1 MIGKFTEWVNA
12 NNILDEAN
20 FTIDVN
26 KTKATDHHSPT
37 YFEITYLEKIKK
49 ILLDGKPIFLDVP
62 KNITIND
69 VTTEKYDYLT
79 IKDFKAKDLEKAKTY
94 SDFCN
99 SLNMKSQKV
108 RALHLNQSN
117 FVSHI
122 WKGSFSNRGNSSSK
136 GGVFEVLLTRA
147 LEQYQQDPKKV
158 EPRYKTAI
166 EKILKIIGLKDKSKF
181 KKWDVKNN
189 GNNRSKRLNSLY
201 ANLETI
207 SDITKLEF
215 EEEEHNIGKTV
226 SDLIITAPNGTEF
239 YLSLKHGSTNEIVN
253 FGAAKI
259 RKSLEQLYN
268 DYVAKG
274 EKPNSINSLASTFL
288 KNYCK
293 VFNLN
298 LAKLLASYDLVSN
311 DKEPQLKTFDKLK
324 NTKCS
329 NSGVISE
336 QLSKLIAYCIG
347 YGYIYVHDTGKEIE
361 VIDIME
367 NEDLAE
373 MIRKYSGNYNV
384 KYACDTGA
392 KTVFD
397 FDLCD
402 KKDKKDIFIP
412 QSRFELRPNAGA
424 EINLFSLKL
433 NINAS
438 EMGNNG

>member
-1 MIGKFTEWVNA
+1 MIGKFTEWVNT

-20 FTIDVN
+20 FTVDVN

-37 YFEITYLEKIKK
+37 YFEITYLDKIKK
-49 ILLDGKPIFLDVP
+49 VLLDGKPIFLDVP

-94 SDFCN
+94 TDFCN

-108 RALHLNQSN
+108 RALQLNQSN

-147 LEQYQQDPKKV
+147 LEQYQQDPKSVDK
-158 EPRYKTAI
+158 RYKTAI

-201 ANLETI
+201 ANLESI

>member
-1 MIGKFTEWVNA
+1 MIGKFTEWVNT

-20 FTIDVN
+20 FTVDVN

-37 YFEITYLEKIKK
+37 YFEITYLDKIKK
-49 ILLDGKPIFLDVP
+49 TLLDGKPIFLDVP

-94 SDFCN
+94 TDFCN

-158 EPRYKTAI
+158 EARYKTAI

-189 GNNRSKRLNSLY
+189 GNNRSKRLNSLCV
-201 ANLETI
+201 NLESI

-259 RKSLEQLYN
+259 RKSLE
-268 DYVAKG
+268 
-274 EKPNSINSLASTFL
+274 
-288 KNYCK
+288 
-293 VFNLN
+293 
-298 LAKLLASYDLVSN
+298 
-311 DKEPQLKTFDKLK
+311 
-324 NTKCS
+324 
-329 NSGVISE
+329 
-336 QLSKLIAYCIG
+336 
-347 YGYIYVHDTGKEIE
+347 
-361 VIDIME
+361 
-367 NEDLAE
+367 
-373 MIRKYSGNYNV
+373 
-384 KYACDTGA
+384 
-392 KTVFD
+392 
-397 FDLCD
+397 
-402 KKDKKDIFIP
+402 
-412 QSRFELRPNAGA
+412 
-424 EINLFSLKL
+424 
-433 NINAS
+433 
-438 EMGNNG
+438 

>member
-1 MIGKFTEWVNA
+1 MIGKFTEWVNT

-20 FTIDVN
+20 FTVDVN

-37 YFEITYLEKIKK
+37 YFEITYLDKIKK
-49 ILLDGKPIFLDVP
+49 TLLDGKPIFLDVP

-94 SDFCN
+94 TDFCN

-158 EPRYKTAI
+158 EARYKTAI

-189 GNNRSKRLNSLY
+189 GNNRSKRLNSLCV
-201 ANLETI
+201 NLESI

-347 YGYIYVHDTGKEIE
+347 YGYIYVHDTDKEIE

-397 FDLCD
+397 FVLCD

-412 QSRFELRPNAGA
+412 QSRIELRPNAGA